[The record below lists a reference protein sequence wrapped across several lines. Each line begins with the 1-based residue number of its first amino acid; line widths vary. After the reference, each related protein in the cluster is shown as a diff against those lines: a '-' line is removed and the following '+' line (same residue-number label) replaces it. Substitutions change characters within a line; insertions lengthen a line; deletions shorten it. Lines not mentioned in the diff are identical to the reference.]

1 MTLPTGYYQSG
12 DAMTLFVNQGERD
25 ACVLGTIDDHMIVE
39 YEMPSGTTA
48 MQILKNEKS
57 AGDGYCRAFSHVR
70 SVSYTSCPKIW
81 IQAISDGVGVWKG
94 NSQYGGYIDFP
105 KEGVQS

>member
-1 MTLPTGYYQSG
+1 MKITTGYYQSG

-48 MQILKNEKS
+48 LQILNNEK
-57 AGDGYCRAFSHVR
+57 GAFFVR

-81 IQAISDGVGVWKG
+81 IQAIIDGVGGWKG
-94 NSQYGGYIDFP
+94 NSQYGGYIELP

>member
-1 MTLPTGYYQSG
+1 MTLTSGHYQSG

-48 MQILKNEKS
+48 MQILKNDNG
-57 AGDGYCRAFSHVR
+57 ADHVR

-81 IQAISDGVGVWKG
+81 IQAISDGVGGWKG
-94 NSQYGGYIDFP
+94 NSQSSGYIDFP
-105 KEGVQS
+105 EEGVQS